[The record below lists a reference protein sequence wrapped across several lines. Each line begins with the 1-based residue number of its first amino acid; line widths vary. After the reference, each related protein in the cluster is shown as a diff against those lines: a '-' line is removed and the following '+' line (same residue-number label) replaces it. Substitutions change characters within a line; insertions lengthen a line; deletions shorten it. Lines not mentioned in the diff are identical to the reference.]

1 MSQPGIESPAIREF
15 QELAVGMTSCV
26 PFVIT
31 KEDMT
36 TFEALSG
43 DRSRIHHDTEFAKIN
58 GFQEPVVYG
67 ALTVARL
74 SNLVGMHLP
83 GDLGLA
89 TSWRIDFNN
98 PLYVDEEAWLECE
111 LTHCSPATQTV
122 KIRFKVF
129 AIPKHGGGNATNSK
143 IIASGSASS
152 KILSSSSENQIQE
165 P

>member
-1 MSQPGIESPAIREF
+1 MSKLGIQKPVVRKWRD
-15 QELAVGMTSCV
+15 LAVGMTANI

-36 TFEALSG
+36 AFEVISG
-43 DRSRIHHDTEFAKIN
+43 DRSRIHHDAAFAKLN

-74 SNLVGMHLP
+74 SHLVGMHLP

-98 PLYVDEEAWLECE
+98 PLYVDEKAWIECE
-111 LTHCSPATQTV
+111 LTHCSPSTQLV
-122 KIRFKVF
+122 KIKFKVKAF
-129 AIPKHGGGNATNSK
+129 PKHSCESETDHKLIAT
-143 IIASGSASS
+143 GSASS
-152 KILSSSSENQIQE
+152 KILDPTSTSQV
-165 P
+165 